1 MSEHP
6 TDHAGLEILP
16 FDECLRL
23 LASVPVGRVGFFA
36 DGELVVLPVNHVI
49 DGQDPVF
56 RTAHGSKLSAAE
68 GQNLAAFEADHYDV
82 QARTGWSVLVI
93 GRAEVV
99 YDEAEV
105 QRLNSRGLH
114 PWVTAVERPFW
125 IRIRATSVSGR
136 RTPGTSL

>member
-1 MSEHP
+1 
-6 TDHAGLEILP
+6 
-16 FDECLRL
+16 
-23 LASVPVGRVGFFA
+23 VPRGRVGFL
-36 DGELVVLPVNHVI
+36 DHGELVVLQQNHVI

-68 GQNLAAFEADHYDV
+68 GQNLAAFEADHYDE

-93 GRAEVV
+93 GRAEMV